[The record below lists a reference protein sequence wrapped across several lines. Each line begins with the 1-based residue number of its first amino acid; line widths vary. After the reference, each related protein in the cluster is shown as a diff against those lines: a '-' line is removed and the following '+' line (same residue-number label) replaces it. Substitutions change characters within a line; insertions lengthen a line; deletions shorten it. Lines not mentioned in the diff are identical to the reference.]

1 MVVAVALAW
10 PTHAQTRR
18 PMTLVDIAEL
28 PRVLIPQL
36 SPDGRTLVYM
46 QSRAD
51 WKAGRPVWHIWR
63 QDVGGGPPTQLTFS
77 EGGDIP
83 APGSMQWSP
92 DGTTILFL
100 RDGQIF
106 LLAPGGGEPR
116 ALTRHATGVSAPS
129 WTPDGSAVLFIAPD
143 PRTSEERERDRL
155 RGDVYALDENYK
167 QRQIW
172 KVAVATGA
180 ESPVTAGDSSVLD
193 YRLSPDGTRIAMH
206 RAPTPLPADAPRGD
220 VWVMDASG
228 QNARMLTR
236 NAVEESGAAL
246 SPDNTEVLFLA
257 DANERQEPY
266 YNTKL
271 FLIPAAGGTPR
282 VALPD
287 FPYAVDRAAWAPDG
301 RSILVVANMGVHSE
315 VFRVEVSTGRAQ
327 QLTDGQHYITASA
340 GGWQVVPGAGRIVV
354 QLDEPTRFGDV
365 WTIPL
370 TGGPEPPTRITSAFE
385 SLERNLALPRQ
396 ERVEWKGAD
405 GATVEGLLFY
415 PIDYR
420 PGTRYPLVVQ
430 MHGGPQESDKFGA
443 GPGLLQNYFPVLAA
457 RGYAVL
463 RPNYRGSA
471 GYDDAFYRDVVGRY
485 FRNMHL
491 DVMAGVDALVRQGIA
506 DPDRLVLMGWSAGGH
521 LTNKLITMT
530 DRFKAASSGAG
541 VAQWMSMYA
550 QTDTRTSRTI
560 WFGGTP
566 WQKDAPFD
574 AYWNNSPLKDVA
586 AVKTPTLF
594 FAGENDPRVPM
605 AQSVEMYRALQSN
618 AVPTRLLVAPREGH
632 QWGELRHLLFKANTE
647 LEWFEKYAR
656 GRTYVWEQAP

>member
-1 MVVAVALAW
+1 M
-10 PTHAQTRR
+10 HAQTRR

-51 WKAGRPVWHIWR
+51 WKANRPVWHMWR
-63 QDVGGGPPTQLTFS
+63 QDVGGGAPTQLTFS

-83 APGSMQWSP
+83 APRSMRWSP

-100 RDGQIF
+100 RAGQIF
-106 LLAPGGGEPR
+106 LLAADGGEPR

-129 WTPDGSAVLFIAPD
+129 WTPDGSAVLFLASD
-143 PRTSEERERDRL
+143 ERTAAERDRDRV

-167 QRQIW
+167 QRQLW
-172 KVAVATGA
+172 KVVVSTGV
-180 ESPVTAGDSSVLD
+180 ETQVTSGDSSVIEYD
-193 YRLSPDGTRIAMH
+193 LSRDGTRIVLH
-206 RAPTPLPADAPRGD
+206 RAPTPLAADASRGE
-220 VWVMDASG
+220 VWVMDATG
-228 QNARMLTR
+228 QNARGLTR
-236 NAVEESGAAL
+236 NGIDESGAEL
-246 SPDNTEVLFLA
+246 SPDNTQVLFLA
-257 DANERQEPY
+257 GANDRQEPY
-266 YNTKL
+266 YNSKL
-271 FLIPAAGGTPR
+271 FLVPAGGGTPR
-282 VALPD
+282 LAFPD
-287 FPYAVDRAAWAPDG
+287 LPYAVDQATWAPDG
-301 RSILVVANMGVHSE
+301 RSIFLVANMGVHSE
-315 VFRVEVSTGRAQ
+315 VFQIEVSSRNTR
-327 QLTDGQHYITASA
+327 QLTDGRHYITATA
-340 GGWQVVPGAGRIVV
+340 GGWQVVPGAGKMVV

-370 TGGPEPPTRITSAFE
+370 AGGPAPPTRITHTFE
-385 SLERNLALPRQ
+385 SLERDVALPRQ
-396 ERVEWKGAD
+396 EKIEWKGAD
-405 GATVEGLLFY
+405 GTTVEGLLFY
-415 PIDYR
+415 PIDYQ

-457 RGYAVL
+457 KGYAVL

-471 GYDDAFYRDVVGRY
+471 GYGDAFYRDVVGRY

-491 DVMAGVDALVRQGIA
+491 DVMAGVDELIRQGLA
-506 DPDRLVLMGWSAGGH
+506 DPGRLVLMGWSAGGH

-541 VAQWMSMYA
+541 VAQWISMFA
-550 QTDTRTSRTI
+550 QTDTRADRTI

-574 AYWNNSPLKDVA
+574 AYWNNSPLKDVG

-594 FAGENDPRVPM
+594 FVGENDPRVPM
-605 AQSVEMYRALQSN
+605 PQSVEMYRALQSN
-618 AVPTRLLVAPREGH
+618 AVPTHLFVAPREGH
-632 QWGELRHLLFKANTE
+632 QWGELQHLLFKANTE

-656 GRTYVWEQAP
+656 GLAYVWEKAP